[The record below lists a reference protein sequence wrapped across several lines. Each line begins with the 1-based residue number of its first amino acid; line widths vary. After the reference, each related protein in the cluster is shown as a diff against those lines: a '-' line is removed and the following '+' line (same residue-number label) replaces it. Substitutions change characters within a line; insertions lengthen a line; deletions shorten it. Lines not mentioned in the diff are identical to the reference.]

1 MNLFGVMEIA
11 GSALGAERLRAEVVA
26 SNMANLETTHTPG
39 GGPYRRRLTVFRAE
53 NASPFLF
60 QLASFLPSS
69 AALSGT
75 ASTGTALGR
84 VPGGVRIAKVVTD
97 TSAPLRRYQPGHPDA
112 DAAGYVAYPA
122 VNPAEEMTDL
132 LGAVRAYELNASSVQ
147 AAKQMIQQ
155 SIAILG

>member
-1 MNLFGVMEIA
+1 MNLFGVLEIG

-26 SNMANLETTHTPG
+26 SNMANLETTHTPE
-39 GGPYRRRLTVFRAE
+39 GGPYRRRLTVFQAE
-53 NASPFLF
+53 NASPFLL
-60 QLASFLPSS
+60 QLASLKAPM
-69 AALSGT
+69 SGVV
-75 ASTGTALGR
+75 GR

-112 DAAGYVAYPA
+112 DGSGYVAYPA

-155 SIAILG
+155 SIDILR

>member
-1 MNLFGVMEIA
+1 MNLFGVLEIG
-11 GSALGAERLRAEVVA
+11 GSALAAERLRAEVVA
-26 SNMANLETTHTPG
+26 SNMANLETTHSSD

-53 NASPFLF
+53 NASPFSF
-60 QLASFLPSS
+60 QLASFSPLP
-69 AALSGT
+69 
-75 ASTGTALGR
+75 GR
-84 VPGGVRIAKVVTD
+84 VPGGVRIARVVTD

-122 VNPAEEMTDL
+122 VNPTEEMTDL

-155 SIAILG
+155 SIDILR

>member
-60 QLASFLPSS
+60 QLASFSPSG
-69 AALSGT
+69 AAL
-75 ASTGTALGR
+75 TGTALGR

-97 TSAPLRRYQPGHPDA
+97 TSAPFRRYQPGHPDA

>member
-11 GSALGAERLRAEVVA
+11 GSALGAERLRAEVVV

-60 QLASFLPSS
+60 QLASFSPSS
-69 AALSGT
+69 A

>member
-11 GSALGAERLRAEVVA
+11 GSALGAERLRAEVVV

-60 QLASFLPSS
+60 QLASFSP
-69 AALSGT
+69 SGT
-75 ASTGTALGR
+75 ALTGTALGR

>member
-60 QLASFLPSS
+60 QLASFSPSS
-69 AALSGT
+69 A

>member
-11 GSALGAERLRAEVVA
+11 GSALGAERLRAEVVV

-53 NASPFLF
+53 NSSPFLF
-60 QLASFLPSS
+60 QLASLPPSS
-69 AALSGT
+69 A

>member
-53 NASPFLF
+53 NCSPFLF
-60 QLASFLPSS
+60 QLASFSPSS
-69 AALSGT
+69 AS
-75 ASTGTALGR
+75 STGTALGR
-84 VPGGVRIAKVVTD
+84 APGGVRIAKVVTD

>member
-53 NASPFLF
+53 NSAPFLF
-60 QLASFLPSS
+60 QLASFSPSS
-69 AALSGT
+69 AS
-75 ASTGTALGR
+75 SSGTALGR

>member
-1 MNLFGVMEIA
+1 MNLFGVLEIG
-11 GSALGAERLRAEVVA
+11 GSALAAERLRAEVVA
-26 SNMANLETTHTPG
+26 SNMANIETTHTPE
-39 GGPYRRRLTVFRAE
+39 GGPYRRRLTVFRSE
-53 NASPFLF
+53 HASPFLF
-60 QLASFLPSS
+60 QLASL
-69 AALSGT
+69 
-75 ASTGTALGR
+75 ASPTGS

-155 SIAILG
+155 SIDILR